1 MPLPINK
8 HELLDRLQTA
18 CSKLVDE
25 AAGVP
30 AELEREPT
38 VEGGVSPC
46 DLIAYQI
53 GWGRLLLSWDDSESK
68 GEVAAMPAPGYKW
81 NQLGLLA
88 TSFYAAKHDQTLA
101 QLLVEFGLLVG
112 DLRLFIEAK
121 SEASLFVVGQRR
133 WAGQKWPLAKW
144 IQVNTIAPYGNARAK
159 LRKWKRANPALRRA
173 GMKAALC
180 GAP

>member
-8 HELLDRLQTA
+8 RELLDRLQTA
-18 CSKLVDE
+18 YARLVDE
-25 AAGVP
+25 AADVP

-53 GWGRLLLSWDDSESK
+53 GWGKLLLSWDDSESK
-68 GEVAAMPAPGYKW
+68 GEVVEMPAPGFKW

-88 TSFYAAKHDQTLA
+88 KSFYIERHEQTLA
-101 QLLVEFGLLVG
+101 QLLVEFGRLVG
-112 DLRLFIEAK
+112 DLRCFIESK
-121 SEASLFVVGQRR
+121 SEASLFGVGQRR

-144 IQVNTIAPYGNARAK
+144 IQVNAVAPYASARAK
-159 LRKWKRANPALRRA
+159 LRKWKKANPALHRPGTKTGRCA
-173 GMKAALC
+173 ET
-180 GAP
+180 